1 MTNKHKT
8 IGLVTLLITVLA
20 FNACDPPRNCNEPK
34 CMYSNVTAEFPV
46 HLSGNLDSVIN
57 VGDTVRLYMRIPD
70 TLVAYIAGQYHGNIV
85 VEKLFLNTFFSI
97 VSGGGDS
104 LIGEGQ
110 GAWLGRRELNRI
122 NIKYS
127 TMASSHI
134 TWNLETKE
142 FECLFIPKEPGKF
155 IFQLNDGRVEL
166 MEPNGK
172 QWLINPVFV
181 WDEETKPYKR
191 FEQYL
196 SWMDESMRTEAGT
209 FKRVN
214 QYFFEAK

>member
-1 MTNKHKT
+1 MTIKHKT
-8 IGLVTLLITVLA
+8 IGIVTLLIYVLA
-20 FNACDPPRNCNEPK
+20 FSACDPPRNCNEPK

-97 VSGGGDS
+97 VSGGFDS
-104 LIGEGQ
+104 ISPSQTIGRHP
-110 GAWLGRRELNRI
+110 LDPI
-122 NIKYS
+122 PIKYS
-127 TMASSHI
+127 RMSSNHI

-142 FECLFIPKEPGKF
+142 YECVFVPKEPGKYSF
-155 IFQLNDGRVEL
+155 DLSSGRVEL

-172 QWLINPVFV
+172 QWLVNPIFK
-181 WDEETKPYKR
+181 WDKSTQSNVR
-191 FEQYL
+191 FEQFL
-196 SWMDESMRTEAGT
+196 SWMDISMRQEAS
-209 FKRVN
+209 KDKKVN
-214 QYFFEAK
+214 RYFFEAK